1 VAQQSGRKFTLAN
14 TLKDLTYL
22 ESMADA
28 AGLANSVG
36 NAVKNCFTL
45 AVAGGANGPENYVP
59 HLPIHVGH
67 VNGLK
72 LTPE

>member
-1 VAQQSGRKFTLAN
+1 
-14 TLKDLTYL
+14 
-22 ESMADA
+22 MADA